1 MGKLSI
7 ERPLSGGASPC
18 GDQRHKRRHACRSQ
32 TSLHEEYAKIIEAS
46 VDEVLSSTGRPAWEL
61 FGVLQSALGTDPR
74 ARPLVSVTPLGL
86 QPCAV

>member
-1 MGKLSI
+1 M
-7 ERPLSGGASPC
+7 
-18 GDQRHKRRHACRSQ
+18 
-32 TSLHEEYAKIIEAS
+32 IEAS

-74 ARPLVSVTPLGL
+74 ARPLVSVTRTPLGL